1 MRKNKNKKVIIKDQS
16 LIDKKKNKSLVVKIE
31 NLTAPK
37 KRKVVEWNYKTN
49 QIVYIKNGF
58 ANSFSSKNTDVNF
71 RNAISSI
78 HIIDEY
84 VLIVAD
90 KKFKG
95 ISIEE
100 NYFFILYRGSI
111 YTMSGKHFKEA

>member
-1 MRKNKNKKVIIKDQS
+1 MRKNKNKKIIIKDQS
-16 LIDKKKNKSLVVKIE
+16 LIQKKKNKSLIIKE
-31 NLTAPK
+31 NVTAPK

-49 QIVYIKNGF
+49 QIVYIRNGF
-58 ANSFSSKNTDVNF
+58 ANAFSNKRPTH
-71 RNAISSI
+71 RTAAPSI

-90 KKFKG
+90 RKFKG

-111 YTMSGKHFKEA
+111 YTMSGKYFKET

>member
-16 LIDKKKNKSLVVKIE
+16 LIDKKKTKSLVVKIE

-37 KRKVVEWNYKTN
+37 KRKIVEWNYKTN

-58 ANSFSSKNTDVNF
+58 ANALSNKRSTH
-71 RNAISSI
+71 RNSTPSI

-84 VLIVAD
+84 ILIVAD
-90 KKFKG
+90 RKFKG

-111 YTMSGKHFKEA
+111 YTMSGKHFKET